1 MVDRLIAKISNGDEQ
16 NEYEALRAIAE
27 YYKAKG
33 DNAMALATTDRM
45 QPLATNSG
53 LQWGL
58 GLLRAEILRNLNRSE
73 EAYDLLRPMIDIRSD
88 DRLGQLRQQLNEM
101 DTMTE
106 LDELRIH
113 KHVMQFWY
121 AVGIALI
128 IIVSLCVV
136 IVLRYR
142 SAKKLKKANTQLQQA
157 YDQLEETTSAKERI
171 ESELRIARDIQMSM
185 VPNQFPTCDRL
196 DLFATMTPARQVGGD
211 LYDVLLIDNSQL
223 YFCVGDV
230 SGKGVP
236 ASLFMAETIRLFRAL
251 AKFRGEPAEI
261 ATYMNNELTEG
272 NDSGMFVTM
281 FIGRLN
287 LDSGQLTFCNC
298 GHNPPVLGCGSA
310 DAAFLQMETNAPIGI
325 VPDIEYAGET
335 IADVKNQPLFVYTD
349 GLNEAEN
356 ARQEQFG
363 DEHLLEVIQQ
373 RPFTTARELID
384 TLTAMVEEHRKGAE
398 PNDDLTMFCLSLH

>member
-1 MVDRLIAKISNGDEQ
+1 
-16 NEYEALRAIAE
+16 
-27 YYKAKG
+27 
-33 DNAMALATTDRM
+33 
-45 QPLATNSG
+45 
-53 LQWGL
+53 
-58 GLLRAEILRNLNRSE
+58 
-73 EAYDLLRPMIDIRSD
+73 
-88 DRLGQLRQQLNEM
+88 
-101 DTMTE
+101 
-106 LDELRIH
+106 
-113 KHVMQFWY
+113 
-121 AVGIALI
+121 
-128 IIVSLCVV
+128 
-136 IVLRYR
+136 
-142 SAKKLKKANTQLQQA
+142 
-157 YDQLEETTSAKERI
+157 
-171 ESELRIARDIQMSM
+171 
-185 VPNQFPTCDRL
+185 
-196 DLFATMTPARQVGGD
+196 
-211 LYDVLLIDNSQL
+211 
-223 YFCVGDV
+223 VGDV

-236 ASLFMAETIRLFRAL
+236 ASLFMAGTIRLFRAL

-335 IADVKNQPLFVYTD
+335 IADVKDQPLFVYTD

-356 ARQEQFG
+356 VRQEQFG